1 VETEKEETAAPDMA
15 RQGEEGSRPGAGM
28 EFEAVE
34 IMGREEVRGENR
46 GVVKAVL

>member
-1 VETEKEETAAPDMA
+1 MA

-34 IMGREEVRGENR
+34 IMGREGARGGNR
-46 GVVKAVL
+46 GGGGANQILVKAVP